1 MTAFTFRDKTH
12 STFNY
17 TFIYDDN
24 DEFVGL
30 KNFDLIKILIK
41 RSYLDSSDKDKFL
54 LHLIDNKPNL
64 EIITYISRYSK
75 SPVVID
81 KLLSQDYGCNEMIS
95 VLEHIVAN
103 KNLPKA
109 LYTKIYHCFIKLSPL
124 PDYHIYENDL
134 RYLYS
139 DFLENEVVPDYLVEN
154 ILSSNV
160 TLFTPNEKLQR
171 TLLRKNLPQY
181 MLEYILDSFDNKEM
195 KYVYYD
201 IQKRTVILNLKHRLK
216 HSNYKPN

>member
-1 MTAFTFRDKTH
+1 MTTFTFKNKTL
-12 STFNY
+12 STFNH
-17 TFIYDDN
+17 TFIYD
-24 DEFVGL
+24 ELIGL
-30 KNFDLIKILIK
+30 KDLETIKFLIE
-41 RSYLDSSDKDKFL
+41 RSYIGESDKDKFF
-54 LHLIDNKPNL
+54 LHLIDSKPNL
-64 EIITYISRYSK
+64 EIVTYIARYSK

-81 KLLSQDYGCNEMIS
+81 KLLSQDYGCNEMMS
-95 VLEHIVAN
+95 VLKHIVAN

-109 LYTKIYHCFIKLSPL
+109 LYTKIYHCFIKLRSL

-139 DFLENEVVPDYLVEN
+139 DLLENEAVPDYLVEK

-160 TLFTPNEKLQR
+160 TLFTPNEKLQKV
-171 TLLRKNLPQY
+171 LLRKNLPQY
-181 MLEYILDSFDNKEM
+181 MLEYILNSLDNKVM

-216 HSNYKPN
+216 YSN